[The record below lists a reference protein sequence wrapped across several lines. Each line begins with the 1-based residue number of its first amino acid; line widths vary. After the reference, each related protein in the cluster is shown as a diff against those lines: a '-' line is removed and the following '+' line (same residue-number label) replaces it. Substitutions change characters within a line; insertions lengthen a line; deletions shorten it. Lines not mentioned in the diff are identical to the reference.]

1 MSTVNTFYLYF
12 VMLTQTFI
20 YLKKKLVLHCE

>member
-20 YLKKKLVLHCE
+20 